1 MRALA
6 PDVVLVATGARRD
19 ALPIPGAEQTHV
31 FSGDQLRALMTGSDP
46 AAVRD
51 KLCAWQVALL
61 SVAGV
66 LGITKNAHWLRRLSH
81 LWMPLGKRV
90 SIVGGGLVGLEL
102 AEFLAQRGRDVTVI
116 EAGEKFGTE
125 LAIVRRW
132 RMLEDLRQLGAVL
145 MNRAD
150 VSCIKAQSLMLT
162 CDGDEVE
169 VAADTV
175 ILADGVTGDVSLA
188 DLIRRLGYETH
199 VAGDCDG
206 VGYIE
211 GAIHSAHAV
220 ARSL

>member
-1 MRALA
+1 
-6 PDVVLVATGARRD
+6 
-19 ALPIPGAEQTHV
+19 
-31 FSGDQLRALMTGSDP
+31 MTGSDP
-46 AAVRD
+46 AAVHD
-51 KLCAWQVALL
+51 KLCGWQRALL
-61 SVAGV
+61 SVAGL
-66 LGITKNAHWLRRLSH
+66 LGITKNAHWLRRLSY

-102 AEFLAQRGRDVTVI
+102 AEFLAKRGRDVTVV

-132 RMLEDLRQLGAVL
+132 RVLEDLQQLGAVL
-145 MNRAD
+145 INRTD
-150 VSCIKAQSLMLT
+150 VSCIRERSLTLV
-162 CDGDEVE
+162 CDGDEVVIE
-169 VAADTV
+169 TDTV
-175 ILADGVTGDVSLA
+175 ILASGATGDLSLA
-188 DLIRRLGYETH
+188 ELSQSLGFETH